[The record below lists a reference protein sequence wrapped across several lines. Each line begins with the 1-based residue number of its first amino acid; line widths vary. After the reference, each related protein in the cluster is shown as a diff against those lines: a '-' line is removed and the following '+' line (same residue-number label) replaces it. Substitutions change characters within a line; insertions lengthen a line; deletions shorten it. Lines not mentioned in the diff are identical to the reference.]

1 MADET
6 VSIQLLIDTSKS
18 ATNMA
23 ELEESIEAM
32 REELRKTEIGSQEF
46 DKLARSIQQAENKVK
61 DIELTYESADL
72 EGRFGR
78 LGDVIGGVAR
88 GAAAVEGALFLMGEQ
103 GEEAEEVM
111 AKLMSAMAIADSIE
125 GFAKLGSAIK
135 KFTSFTKIA
144 STAQKALAVA
154 QKVALGPI
162 GLIIAGITA
171 LGAVVYQFR
180 EQIEAAVR
188 AIPGLSDALEWLG
201 LISSEQELAAQKA
214 VDAAKKEIA
223 AINEKVKAIEKAR
236 DQELEAIDDTIR
248 EIDRELKVRQAAGAD
263 TSALERTRIEQIL
276 ERVRVEREAMEQI
289 VALRKQEIAQLEALD
304 SNFYKKGAE
313 ALKKKNDERE
323 KELKE
328 YNQKEKDAQADL
340 TAFEAKQQKERN
352 DAWRKQQE
360 EKRKQQEAEEKEAER
375 KRLEQQKKDEAELA
389 RRKKQNADFLS
400 ETTKA
405 VKQQADHYKNIQTN
419 TNELYDW
426 LYSKSSEGLK
436 KRAEDEAAAQQQ
448 QIEIIKSGFQTI
460 IELTDAFAGDSE
472 AAQRKAFNIK
482 KAASI
487 ALATIET
494 IQAAQ
499 SAYAS
504 QMAIPTPD
512 APIRAAIAAGI
523 AVASGLARVAAIA
536 KTKFESTGTTAT
548 GGGGGGRGL
557 QGPNSPG
564 QANMLPVTGE
574 SVLRKP
580 EMDTKVVVVESDIT
594 NVQSRVNV
602 IENQAKVK

>member
-1 MADET
+1 
-6 VSIQLLIDTSKS
+6 
-18 ATNMA
+18 MA

-602 IENQAKVK
+602 IENQAKVR

>member
-602 IENQAKVK
+602 IENQAKVR